1 MKRIAALAALV
12 VTMLAVPAAALADT
26 GASTG
31 GSGPGYGRPGPI
43 QVACHPGYVKGQR
56 LRAYTQAYLKR
67 HRHGK
72 PVTVRTVCPYIPAKP
87 RPAICEPQRLVFD
100 MAAGSSTV
108 AEVSGPVLSPA
119 QQFSYD
125 GSAYTIMSVNPGAG
139 RFTVFKDG
147 WPFVNQGTAITAG
160 VGWLG
165 CPA

>member
-43 QVACHPGYVKGQR
+43 QVACHPGYVKEQR
-56 LRAYTQAYLKR
+56 LRALTQVYLRR

-72 PVTVRTVCPYIPAKP
+72 PVIVRVVCPYIPAKP
-87 RPAICEPQRLVFD
+87 RPAACGPQQLVFN

-108 AEVSGPVLSPA
+108 TEVSGPVLSPR
-119 QQFSYD
+119 QEFSY
-125 GSAYTIMSVNPGAG
+125 GGGTYTITSVNPGAG

-147 WPFVNQGTAITAG
+147 WLFVNQGTAITDG

-165 CPA
+165 CSA